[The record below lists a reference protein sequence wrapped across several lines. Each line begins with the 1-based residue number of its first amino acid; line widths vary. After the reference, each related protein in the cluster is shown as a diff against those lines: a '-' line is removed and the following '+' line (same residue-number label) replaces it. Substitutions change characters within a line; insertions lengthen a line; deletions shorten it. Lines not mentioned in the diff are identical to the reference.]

1 MPINEILK
9 NVKTVAIIGCS
20 AKQYRTS
27 HLIASY
33 LLEQGFTI
41 IPINPNEEEV
51 LGLKCLNSIKDIP
64 SESEV
69 DIVNIFRNKKYT
81 YEMVQE
87 IVEWSDKTG
96 QKPAI
101 WTQLDVS
108 TDKSKELA
116 EKNDLPYVEN
126 RCIMVEHRRSG

>member
-27 HLIASY
+27 HLIANY

-51 LGLKCLNSIKDIP
+51 LDLKCLNSIKDIP
-64 SESEV
+64 SDSDV

-81 YEMVQE
+81 FDMVQE